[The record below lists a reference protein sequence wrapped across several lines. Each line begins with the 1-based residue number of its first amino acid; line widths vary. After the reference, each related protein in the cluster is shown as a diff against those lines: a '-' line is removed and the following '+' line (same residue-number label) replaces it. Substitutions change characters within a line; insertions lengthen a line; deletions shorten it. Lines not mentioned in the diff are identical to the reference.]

1 MPVTGK
7 PIILLGMVTAP
18 PGPLYPV
25 MVIVLLLIVYANWAF
40 TTAGS
45 TQSIVKK
52 NSLGQQ
58 ANPVLRLCS
67 VLAMQRQNYGSF
79 TAKSIIRFEH
89 GFTKVA

>member
-1 MPVTGK
+1 
-7 PIILLGMVTAP
+7 
-18 PGPLYPV
+18 

-52 NSLGQQ
+52 NQLGQQ

-67 VLAMQRQNYGSF
+67 VLAMQRQN
-79 TAKSIIRFEH
+79 
-89 GFTKVA
+89 